1 MLKFFNRAEL
11 NKDDEKRIREILKSP
26 EIESILGRAEQA
38 TVAHRAELRKKL
50 DTVAERHEAA
60 IETAGKEHMAAIRH
74 REESEA
80 QQRRAWELQM
90 QAGGAAYAATHIRDS
105 EKNALLAEL
114 METADARLR
123 DFGDLLDDQRQ
134 ALRHLGTISEYRHSS
149 WAGSPS
155 VEYSTNTAELNALM
169 AELDA
174 GQGDIK
180 EMALLPLTADE
191 VAERL
196 TRWTH
201 KFQPKLETF
210 ALPCPRLNE
219 KGEVEL
225 SKARVS
231 LDDTLRAN
239 GLPGDTA
246 PKADA
251 KPRVVREPVRQ
262 YKAPT
267 PARAATPSTGK
278 VAAAV
283 TTAKRVFKG
292 LRV

>member
-1 MLKFFNRAEL
+1 
-11 NKDDEKRIREILKSP
+11 
-26 EIESILGRAEQA
+26 
-38 TVAHRAELRKKL
+38 
-50 DTVAERHEAA
+50 
-60 IETAGKEHMAAIRH
+60 
-74 REESEA
+74 
-80 QQRRAWELQM
+80 
-90 QAGGAAYAATHIRDS
+90 
-105 EKNALLAEL
+105 
-114 METADARLR
+114 
-123 DFGDLLDDQRQ
+123 
-134 ALRHLGTISEYRHSS
+134 
-149 WAGSPS
+149 
-155 VEYSTNTAELNALM
+155 M